1 MAVADQKTKGTS
13 AATKLNEAEIRSLRY
28 ISLLIR
34 LIGYLTPHWRLLSI
48 AVVSMLAY
56 SATIVAM
63 PWTIRLVIDDHITSD
78 SLDLS
83 ALAPVVALFLG
94 IALAQLV
101 TGYIHKLALVLVG
114 QEMIYSVRVEIFA
127 HFQRMP
133 MNFFDHNQT
142 GKVMSRIQN
151 DVQHLQEL
159 TFILVISLANLI
171 GAIGIVVAMFFL
183 SAPLAA
189 ITVGIVVVMVPA
201 MAVWQRLARVPYQRV
216 RQAIA
221 DVNSRIQENIS
232 GVRVVQSFSRQQK
245 NIDGFD
251 EANQAHL
258 DANLWANRYV
268 AGLMPTVEGLTA
280 VALALI
286 VIVGGGMVLD
296 QTLQIGIVVAFALY
310 VERLF
315 EPVQRMTSQF
325 EQLQKAMVAADRI
338 FELLDVPPEADDAV
352 GEPPPIEGR
361 VHYQVETFR
370 YDEGPII
377 LQDIDLV
384 IEPGETIAMVG
395 PTGAGK
401 TTMASLLLRLYDVV
415 DGRVSVDGRDIR
427 EMSREALSR
436 RIALVPQEPHL
447 FSGTVRENIRYNS
460 AGATDAQVINA
471 AKAVGAHDFITAM
484 EDGYDTELQ
493 ERGANLSMGQRQLI
507 SFARALTADPQ
518 ILILDEATANID
530 TYSEMLIQ
538 RALGGLLADR
548 TSIVIAHR
556 LSTIRNADRIVV
568 VDQGRIAE
576 QGTHDELMALGGR
589 YADLQVYTEG

>member
-1 MAVADQKTKGTS
+1 MTVAEQKRKGTS
-13 AATKLNEAEIRSLRY
+13 ATKLNDAEIRSLRY

-34 LIGYLTPHWRLLSI
+34 LIGYITPHWRLLSI

-56 SATIVAM
+56 SVTIVAM
-63 PWTIRLVIDDHITSD
+63 PWTIRLAIDDHIASD
-78 SLDLS
+78 SLELS

-114 QEMIYSVRVEIFA
+114 QEMIYSVRVDMFA

-133 MNFFDHNQT
+133 MAFFDHNQT

-159 TFILVISLANLI
+159 TFILIISLANLI
-171 GAIGIVVAMFFL
+171 GAVGIVVAMFFL

-189 ITVGIVVVMVPA
+189 ITVAIVVVMVPA

-251 EANQAHL
+251 ESNQAHL

-296 QTLQIGIVVAFALY
+296 ETLQIGVVVAFALY

-315 EPVQRMTSQF
+315 EPVQQMTSQF

-338 FELLDVPPEADDAV
+338 FELLDVTPEADDAA
-352 GEPPPIEGR
+352 GEPPPTEGR
-361 VHYQVETFR
+361 VRYEVEKFQ
-370 YDEGPII
+370 YAEGPII
-377 LQDIDLV
+377 LQDIDLA

-401 TTMASLLLRLYDVV
+401 TTMASLLLRLYDVM

-427 EMSREALSR
+427 EMSRDALSS

-447 FSGTVRENIRYNS
+447 FSGTVSENIRYNS
-460 AGATDAQVINA
+460 AGATDAQVMNA
-471 AKAVGAHDFITAM
+471 AKAVGAHDFIEAM

-493 ERGANLSMGQRQLI
+493 ERGANLSIGQRQLL

-530 TYSEMLIQ
+530 TQTEQTIQ
-538 RALGGLLADR
+538 AALTKLLQDR
-548 TSIVIAHR
+548 TAVVIAHR
-556 LSTIRNADRIVV
+556 LSTIRNANRIVV
-568 VDQGRIAE
+568 MDQGRIVE
-576 QGTHDELMALGGR
+576 QGNHDELMATNGL
-589 YADLQVYTEG
+589 YATLHAQSMG